1 MARFRVLT
9 GKHREGGRTYKTGEV
24 VDSKSDLLKLNR
36 GSRKFDRV
44 TKEDDEAAEKA
55 KAEAPS
61 TLDELEKMTKAELE
75 SFAADGGI
83 DISGIRTKDQ
93 LIIAIREAMA

>member
-1 MARFRVLT
+1 MARFKVLT
-9 GKHREGGRTYKTGEV
+9 GKHHEGGRTYKTGEI

-36 GSRKFDRV
+36 GSRKFERV
-44 TKEDDEAAEKA
+44 TKEDDEALAKK

-61 TLDELEKMTKAELE
+61 TLDELEKMTKADLE
-75 SFAADGGI
+75 AFAADGGI
-83 DISGIRTKDQ
+83 DISGLKTKDQ